1 MSILKLEKLVY
12 NTKDLEFIKAMQELT
27 RWSIEN
33 VIDIFKA
40 VNISPHLVVPQSNT
54 TTQSN
59 QNREKQNNG

>member
-40 VNISPHLVVPQSNT
+40 VNIPPHLIVPQSNT
-54 TTQSN
+54 QSN
-59 QNREKQNNG
+59 QNKEKQNNG